1 MDVGEICNRDVA
13 VAYRDTPLSEAAQ
26 IMRERHVGSLVV
38 VADRLSER
46 VPVGIITDRDVT
58 VAVIAKEL
66 DARTLTAGEVMSRD
80 LVTLREHDSIG
91 YALRL
96 MRSRGVRRLPVLSHS
111 GALAGIL
118 TMDDLLALIAEEF
131 GDFARTIDRERLRE
145 IRARR

>member
-13 VAYRDTPLSEAAQ
+13 VAYRDTPLAEAAQ

-38 VADRLSER
+38 VVDRLS
-46 VPVGIITDRDVT
+46 
-58 VAVIAKEL
+58 
-66 DARTLTAGEVMSRD
+66 GEVMSRD

-118 TMDDLLALIAEEF
+118 TMDDLLGLIAEEL
-131 GDFARTIDRERLRE
+131 GDFAGTIDRERLRE